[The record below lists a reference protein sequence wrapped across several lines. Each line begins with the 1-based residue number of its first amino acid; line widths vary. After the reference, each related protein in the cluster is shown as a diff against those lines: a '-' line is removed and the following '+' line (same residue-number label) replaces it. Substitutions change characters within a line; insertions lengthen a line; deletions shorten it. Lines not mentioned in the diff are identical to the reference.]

1 MSRLFPCIPIFRR
14 GIKKSKKK
22 MRLHDTIKIELLPTK
37 SVFINVKK
45 GMSEFGGLIHP
56 NTYY

>member
-1 MSRLFPCIPIFRR
+1 
-14 GIKKSKKK
+14 
-22 MRLHDTIKIELLPTK
+22 MRLYDTIKIELLPTK

-56 NTYY
+56 NTYYWLVTLRLQE